1 MVYNTNKGKLPR
13 NQQRRNPQGSP
24 AGSGVPGMKGD
35 ARARGV
41 GATRR
46 VVGLKQVKGKD
57 GVVRG
62 VWVTKQKKLIKRKPG
77 KATAEQRDKWK
88 RLTGATRAARAASAP
103 EKPKGYMAMR
113 RMNKVKRP
121 QTTSKYIVGQATP
134 ARSYVGQIQG
144 YSTTGM

>member
-1 MVYNTNKGKLPR
+1 MAYNTNKGKLPR
-13 NQQRRNPQGSP
+13 NQRRRNPRGGP
-24 AGSGVPGMKGD
+24 TGSGVPGMKGD

-134 ARSYVGQIQG
+134 ARSYVG
-144 YSTTGM
+144 